1 MAGPAP
7 LLAEREQARAGLFVG
22 LRALPEMA
30 EIGDFCAVF
39 RACVT
44 SLKPPQLAT
53 ILRLDPSQH
62 CDTWPR
68 PRAGLFFRARVWL
81 VTVRYTKSLERPR
94 FSRQVSAI
102 GKSLGIGYTLAANG
116 GNLQREA
123 IAA

>member
-1 MAGPAP
+1 MAG
-7 LLAEREQARAGLFVG
+7 
-22 LRALPEMA
+22 
-30 EIGDFCAVF
+30 IGDFCAVF
-39 RACVT
+39 RTCAT

-68 PRAGLFFRARVWL
+68 PVRGFFSPASVWL
-81 VTVRYTKSLERPR
+81 VTVRYTKSLERLR

-102 GKSLGIGYTLAANG
+102 GKSLGIGYTLAAIG
-116 GNLQREA
+116 GNLKREA